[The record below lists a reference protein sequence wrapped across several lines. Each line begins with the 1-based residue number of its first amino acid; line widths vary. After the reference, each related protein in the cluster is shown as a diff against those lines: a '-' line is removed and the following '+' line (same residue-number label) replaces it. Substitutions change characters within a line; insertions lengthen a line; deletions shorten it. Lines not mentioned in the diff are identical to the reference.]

1 MAAWVAKRASSDPS
15 VASRILLGKKLI
27 SSTPFLGAPLIVHT
41 IAGTAECGYP
51 DGHVPVHESRNLRM
65 LEGDGRFIVNLASIV
80 GTVGFASAPG
90 YALGPRTTSTAQR
103 ARR

>member
-27 SSTPFLGAPLIVHT
+27 SSTPFLGAPLTVHT
-41 IAGTAECGYP
+41 ITGTAERGYH
-51 DGHVPVHESRNLRM
+51 DGRVPVDAARNSRM
-65 LEGDGRFIVNLASIV
+65 LEGGDGSIV
-80 GTVGFASAPG
+80 GPAYVF
-90 YALGPRTTSTAQR
+90 GPRTTSTAQR